1 MSDSLELDVQG
12 GIARLWMNRAD
23 RHNAF
28 DAALIGEL
36 HDAFAALDARDDVRV
51 VVLGARGK
59 SFSAGADLEWM
70 RAAVDYTL
78 ERNLDDAR
86 ALARMLHRLHTLSKP
101 TIARV
106 QGAALGGGVGL
117 VAACDIAIGA
127 ASAQFATTEVRFGI
141 IPATIAPYV
150 VSAIGARR
158 ASRWFLTARRH
169 GAQEALAAGLLH
181 EVCEA
186 DALDAAV
193 DRTVAEVL
201 AGGPA
206 ALAASKSLIAAVAA
220 HPLDEALIEDTA
232 QRIARIRVSPEAQ
245 DGLRAFLDKREPAWR
260 RDRS

>member
-1 MSDSLELDVQG
+1 MSDSLELDVHG
-12 GIARLWMNRAD
+12 GVARLWMNRAD

-28 DAALIGEL
+28 DATLILEL
-36 HDAFAALDARDDVRV
+36 HNAFTALEAREDVRV

-59 SFSAGADLEWM
+59 SFSAGADLAWM
-70 RAAVDYTL
+70 RAAVDCSL

-86 ALARMLHRLHTLSKP
+86 VLARMLHRLHTLSKP

-117 VAACDIAIGA
+117 VAACDIAIA
-127 ASAQFATTEVRFGI
+127 CSTAQFATTEVRFGI
-141 IPATIAPYV
+141 IPATIGPYV
-150 VSAIGARR
+150 VSAIGARQ

-169 GAQEALAAGLLH
+169 SAQEALSAGLVH
-181 EVCEA
+181 EVVDT

-193 DRTVAEVL
+193 DRTVVEVL

-206 ALAASKSLIAAVAA
+206 ALAASKSLIDAVADR
-220 HPLDEALIEDTA
+220 PLGEALIEDTA
-232 QRIARIRVSPEAQ
+232 QRIARIRVTPEAQ

-260 RDRS
+260 KDRS